1 MTQTDT
7 TYQEIILFDTS
18 VLLPLTYHMLELEL
32 ANVNF
37 SIQDVIDKIGDKK
50 LGIQK
55 KVKAQTLKHFSKNN
69 SEYKEDAK
77 DYLKNFQYIRDAN
90 VDDYDIELYR
100 WYNTMVDN
108 PDSVRSNDW
117 ISLKK
122 MCLIKQGYKVPEN
135 KSDLK
140 NMYDKQRALS
150 ALRDS
155 VSYGRDRQ
163 ILAQAMKASENLKII
178 FITNDGD
185 NIVLKDAIEIFTKN
199 QLSVYRPKKYYTLTS
214 TNMIVKNNIIYT
226 IFPV

>member
-1 MTQTDT
+1 MIQTDT
-7 TYQEIILFDTS
+7 TSQEIILFDTS
-18 VLLPLTYHMLELEL
+18 VLLPLTYHMLELKS

-37 SIQDVIDKIGDKK
+37 SIQDVLDKINDKK

-55 KVKAQTLKHFSKNN
+55 KVKAQTLKHFSDKN
-69 SEYKEDAK
+69 SKYEEDAK
-77 DYLKNFQYIRDAN
+77 DYLQNFEYIHDG
-90 VDDYDIELYR
+90 DDSHYNTELYR
-100 WYNTMVDN
+100 WYNMMVDN

-122 MCLIKQGYKVPEN
+122 MQLIKQGYKVPEN

-140 NMYDKQRALS
+140 NMKDKQRALS

-155 VSYGRDRQ
+155 VSRGSDRQ

-185 NIVLKDAIEIFTKN
+185 HIVLKDAIEIFTKN
-199 QLSVYRPKKYYTLTS
+199 QLSVYRPKK
-214 TNMIVKNNIIYT
+214 IPHINIYKT
-226 IFPV
+226 